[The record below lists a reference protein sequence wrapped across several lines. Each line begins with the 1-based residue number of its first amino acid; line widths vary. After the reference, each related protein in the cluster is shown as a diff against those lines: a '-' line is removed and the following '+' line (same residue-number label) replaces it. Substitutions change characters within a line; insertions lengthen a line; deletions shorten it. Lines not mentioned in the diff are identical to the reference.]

1 MELHLRTKS
10 KTPTKGAGTDFGRT
24 GASVT
29 CGHARVYMA
38 ERNRDSLYM
47 VPAYGFGIFNMA
59 HPALVP
65 VYMVEA
71 RNDHVDP

>member
-1 MELHLRTKS
+1 MQFRAKLKTLAKLLEL
-10 KTPTKGAGTDFGRT
+10 DFRVFVRP
-24 GASVT
+24 VT

-38 ERNRDSLYM
+38 ERDRDSLYM
-47 VPAYGFGIFNMA
+47 VPGYGFDIFNMA
-59 HPALVP
+59 QPVLVP

>member
-1 MELHLRTKS
+1 MQSRTKS
-10 KTPTKGAGTDFGRT
+10 KTLATTRELDFRGDT
-24 GASVT
+24 PPFT
-29 CGHARVYMA
+29 CGNARVYMA

-47 VPAYGFGIFNMA
+47 VPGYGFDIFNMA

>member
-1 MELHLRTKS
+1 
-10 KTPTKGAGTDFGRT
+10 
-24 GASVT
+24 
-29 CGHARVYMA
+29 MA

-47 VPAYGFGIFNMA
+47 VPGYGFDIFNMA
-59 HPALVP
+59 QPVLVP